1 MKIKFNQ
8 IIILMLILVSF
19 TFAQFRDGDK
29 RMDKG
34 RRERIE
40 ELRIWKMTEFLD
52 LSPEQAEQFFPALK
66 KQDKKN
72 YKIIKEHKALMDEMY
87 KKSQK
92 ANFNPSDEDVVKI
105 LDKIDHV
112 DRYMKKSQ
120 REFIENNLDFLTNHQ
135 KVKYIIFDSRF
146 KSHLLNALRGQKP
159 NRFKGE

>member
-1 MKIKFNQ
+1 
-8 IIILMLILVSF
+8 MLIMVSLS
-19 TFAQFRDGDK
+19 FAQFSDGDR

-52 LSPEQAEQFFPALK
+52 LSPEQAEKFFPALK

-72 YKIIKEHKALMDEMY
+72 RKIFKEHKNLMEEMY
-87 KKSQK
+87 EKSQK
-92 ANFNPSDEDVVKI
+92 ENFDPSDEDVVKI
-105 LDKIDHV
+105 LNTMDKL
-112 DRYMKKSQ
+112 DRNMKKSQ
-120 REFIENNLDFLTNHQ
+120 REFIENDLDFLTNQQ

-146 KSHLLNALRGQKP
+146 KSHLLNALREHKP